1 MQRETGDF
9 AGAIQNYDKL
19 LKTLKAVEY
28 KDITYF
34 IDKADEYKKLAVE
47 KQAEAAIQT
56 PKWSKGDDGQSLRKS
71 PRKFFRAAV
80 PVSPRSPGLRCL
92 LTLRGLR
99 GLQGLRC
106 LLTLRGL
113 RGLRGLQ

>member
-1 MQRETGDF
+1 MQRKTGDF

-56 PKWSKGDDGQSLRKS
+56 PKGQGDTVEACESRLEN
-71 PRKFFRAAV
+71 F
-80 PVSPRSPGLRCL
+80 
-92 LTLRGLR
+92 
-99 GLQGLRC
+99 
-106 LLTLRGL
+106 
-113 RGLRGLQ
+113 